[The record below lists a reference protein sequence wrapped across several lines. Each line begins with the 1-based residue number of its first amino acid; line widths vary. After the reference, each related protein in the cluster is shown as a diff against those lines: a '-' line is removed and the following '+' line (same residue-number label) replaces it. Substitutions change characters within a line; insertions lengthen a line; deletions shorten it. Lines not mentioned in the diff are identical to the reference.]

1 MHVVGGKTGLG
12 KGIGHFDVRIDTLL
26 AQHRHTRP
34 VLQKRRRHGARCGR
48 QTGGQMHVQTRVG
61 RRAKSGMFG
70 VGAGGVVP
78 ALTDL
83 PADAVPDL
91 GQIGQW
97 RAEYRFGVAPHF
109 QLGAVAQG
117 FANHMAMAR
126 QAVGAQN
133 RHHGVAVL
141 AVHLQ
146 HHAQLFGEQGAQR
159 GFLAAGANLGR
170 PVFAIAH
177 VHAAVVNAVTL
188 QDQHVYIEGHT
199 LAPRESHLRH
209 SSQQTAIAAVVVGQ
223 NFSVR
228 AQGVDRL
235 HQGDQ
240 IGRLVQVRHFMA
252 HLVQGLRQ
260 DAGAHAVFAA
270 AQVHQNQTP
279 VFHRLKLRRE
289 RAAHIGQAGKG
300 RDNQRDRR
308 ADFFGL
314 TVLLPLG
321 AHGQRV
327 FAHRNRN
334 AQGRAQLHADGAHG
348 GIQRR
353 VFARL
358 AASGHPIG
366 RELDARQVDGRS

>member
-1 MHVVGGKTGLG
+1 M
-12 KGIGHFDVRIDTLL
+12 
-26 AQHRHTRP
+26 
-34 VLQKRRRHGARCGR
+34 
-48 QTGGQMHVQTRVG
+48 
-61 RRAKSGMFG
+61 
-70 VGAGGVVP
+70 
-78 ALTDL
+78 
-83 PADAVPDL
+83 
-91 GQIGQW
+91 
-97 RAEYRFGVAPHF
+97 
-109 QLGAVAQG
+109 
-117 FANHMAMAR
+117 
-126 QAVGAQN
+126 
-133 RHHGVAVL
+133 
-141 AVHLQ
+141 HLQ
-146 HHAQLFGEQGAQR
+146 HHAQLFVEQGAQR

-177 VHAAVVNAVTL
+177 VHAAVGNAVTL

-209 SSQQTAIAAVVVGQ
+209 SGQQAAVAAVVVGQ

-240 IGRLVQVRHFMA
+240 VGRLVQVRHFMA
-252 HLVQGLRQ
+252 HLVQGLSQ
-260 DAGAHAVFAA
+260 DAGAHAVFATP
-270 AQVHQNQTP
+270 QVHQNQAP

-300 RDNQRDRR
+300 RDDQGDRR
-308 ADFFGL
+308 ADFFSL
-314 TVLLPLG
+314 SILLPLR

-353 VFARL
+353 VFARF

-366 RELDARQVDGRS
+366 RELDARQVDGRSQQVGDRLGNSHAARGRRIDDGQRRALAHGHGLARKAMKVGQSHGAIGHRHLPGTDHLVAVAQAAHAAIANRDQKAFGGHCRMRQHVGDGLLQGDACHI